1 VLWFSWANLVKLLNL
16 NKFGIVANKHKN
28 HKFYLQTLILMQTL
42 INYRTQKSL
51 ELGYHIES
59 MEELREVIKS
69 DSINQTIMLENL
81 KTLYRKTYQYED
93 MQQALSNPISFKEI
107 I

>member
-1 VLWFSWANLVKLLNL
+1 
-16 NKFGIVANKHKN
+16 
-28 HKFYLQTLILMQTL
+28 MQTL

-51 ELGYHIES
+51 ELGHHIES

-81 KTLYRKTYQYED
+81 KSLYRKTYQYED

-107 I
+107 V